1 MDDPSS
7 LTQGDPWFQDG
18 NIILVSRDESG
29 SSELPERPPVGF
41 RVHRG
46 VLSRHSEVLRDMFE
60 LPQPDTMYD
69 NDNDAS
75 RYEGC
80 QVITM
85 YDIPIELSNLVKALY
100 DGVCVL
106 LQIFLVVQETKWDL
120 TMGRTFH
127 NRSVDDFF
135 YLAGILRLST
145 KYVISHLRTQAI
157 KHLTQT
163 WSYDLKG
170 HDNMLDLAIR
180 TPQLSYSS
188 DPNTPSKLSYPYIH
202 PIHVL
207 NLARSTNVRIVVPS
221 ALYFL
226 SLYPLTDLLRADHP
240 KLQVAHPSKPSSSLQ
255 PSDLVNYT
263 LMFQRRIDAILDFV
277 NTVVGQR
284 TSSARCTN
292 GTGRTCTRNF
302 QRLGMRLASSWVVRT
317 GPFNFIGQTMSQVSQ
332 NTEGFCAACRGDFAT
347 DVGAFR
353 QKFWDDLPAVC
364 GLPAWDVMREE
375 ELS

>member
-1 MDDPSS
+1 M
-7 LTQGDPWFQDG
+7 QPWFEDG
-18 NIILVSRDESG
+18 NIILVPQEEAR
-29 SSELPERPPVGF
+29 SSEPSKSEKPPVGF

-60 LPQPDTMYD
+60 LPQPDAMYD
-69 NDNDAS
+69 NDSEVS

-80 QVITM
+80 QVIVM

-100 DGVCVL
+100 DGV
-106 LQIFLVVQETKWDL
+106 
-120 TMGRTFH
+120 TFH

-145 KYVISHLRTQAI
+145 KYFITHLRTQAV

-170 HDNMLDLAIR
+170 HDTMLDLAIR
-180 TPQLSYSS
+180 TPQLSYSP
-188 DPNTPSKLSYPYIH
+188 DPDAPSNKLSYPYIH

-226 SLYPLTDLLRADHP
+226 SLYPLADLIRADHP
-240 KLQVAHPSKPSSSLQ
+240 KLQITHPSKPSSSLQ

-263 LMFQRRIDAILDFV
+263 LMFQKRIDGILEFI

-284 TSSARCTN
+284 TSSPGCTN
-292 GTGRTCTRNF
+292 GSGRICMRSF
-302 QRLGMRLASSWVVRT
+302 QRLSTRLATSWVVRT
-317 GPFNFIGQTMSQVSQ
+317 GPFNFIGQAMTQVSQ
-332 NTEGFCAACRGDFAT
+332 DTENFCAACRENFAL
-347 DVGAFR
+347 DVGAYR
-353 QKFWDDLPAVC
+353 EKFWDELPAAC
-364 GLPAWDVMREE
+364 GLPAWKVMKEE

>member
-100 DGVCVL
+100 DGV
-106 LQIFLVVQETKWDL
+106 
-120 TMGRTFH
+120 TFH

-263 LMFQRRIDAILDFV
+263 LI
-277 NTVVGQR
+277 
-284 TSSARCTN
+284 CTN